1 MNKTP
6 IQSHGPIPP
15 DKNNCPSHEKI
26 IQLILSAVKIYDPEF
41 EKNKKKRNRPI
52 SSKKTL

>member
-41 EKNKKKRNRPI
+41 EKNKKKM
-52 SSKKTL
+52 